1 MAEVSIL
8 IPCHNAESWIDR
20 CVESALAQT
29 HPETEVL
36 VLDDGSTDSSRE
48 LLRRFGGRIRVF
60 KQECSGANR
69 ARNRLLSEAQGRWVQ
84 FLDADDELLP
94 DKIALQLKEGGNTRA
109 DVLAGGVISEI
120 WKCGEPQFREIC
132 SVDAGS
138 DLIELWMA
146 WRFPQTGGLLWGKE
160 ALVKIGG
167 WKEDLLCCQDY
178 EVVMRAI
185 QQGLAFV
192 PTSNAGAL
200 YRLWS
205 EETLSRKNIFQT
217 LEMRTVLSFSMR
229 DWLVARGRVTDK
241 LQSTLGRSLLE
252 MSRTL
257 ARYDLN
263 EAAEYYH
270 AHQDEIKLL
279 GPAAPWHYRL
289 ALGLLGFR
297 RAEQLATL
305 YRHAS

>member
-1 MAEVSIL
+1 MSEVSIL
-8 IPCHNAESWIDR
+8 IPCHNAEPWIDR

-29 HPETEVL
+29 HPDTEVL
-36 VLDDGSTDSSRE
+36 VMDDGSTDCSRE
-48 LLRRFGGRIRVF
+48 LLRRFGGRIRVLE
-60 KQECSGANR
+60 QERSGANQ
-69 ARNRLLSEAQGRWVQ
+69 ARNRLLSQAQGGWVQ

-94 DKIALQLKEGGNTRA
+94 DKIALQLKEGVNTRA

-120 WKCGEPQFREIC
+120 WRCGKPQFREVC
-132 SVDAGS
+132 SVDANS
-138 DLIELWMA
+138 DLIELWLA
-146 WRFPQTGGLLWGKE
+146 WRFPQTGGLLWRKE
-160 ALVKIGG
+160 ALIRIGG
-167 WKEDLLCCQDY
+167 WKEDLPCCQDY

-185 QQGLAFV
+185 QQGLVLV
-192 PTSNAGAL
+192 PTSNAGAI

-205 EETLSRKNIFQT
+205 EETLSRKNVLQT
-217 LEMRTVLSFSMR
+217 LEMRTALSFSMR
-229 DWLVARGRVTDK
+229 DWLAERGRATDK
-241 LQSTLGRSLLE
+241 LQSALGRSLLE

-263 EAAEYYH
+263 VAEEYYC
-270 AHQDEIKLL
+270 AHQKEIKLL

-297 RAEQLATL
+297 RAEQLAAF

>member
-8 IPCHNAESWIDR
+8 IPCHNAEPWIDR

-36 VLDDGSTDSSRE
+36 VMDDGSTDSSRE
-48 LLRRFGGRIRVF
+48 LFRRFGGRIRVLE
-60 KQECSGANR
+60 QERSGANQ
-69 ARNRLLSEAQGRWVQ
+69 ARNRLLSEAEGRWVQ

-120 WKCGEPQFREIC
+120 WKCGKPQSREVC

-146 WRFPQTGGLLWGKE
+146 WRFPQTGGLLWRKE
-160 ALVKIGG
+160 ALIGIGG
-167 WKEDLLCCQDY
+167 WKEDLPCCQDY

-185 QQGLAFV
+185 QQGLVLV
-192 PTSNAGAL
+192 PTSNAGAI

-205 EETLSRKNIFQT
+205 EETLSRKNVFQT
-217 LEMRTVLSFSMR
+217 LKMRTALSFSMH
-229 DWLVARGRVTDK
+229 DWLAARGRFTDRHRDA
-241 LQSTLGRSLLE
+241 LGRSLFE

-257 ARYDLN
+257 ARYDLDV
-263 EAAEYYH
+263 AAEYYH
-270 AHQDEIKLL
+270 AHQDKIKLL
-279 GPAAPWHYRL
+279 GPAAPCHYRL
-289 ALGLLGFR
+289 ALKLLGFR

-305 YRHAS
+305 YRRAA